1 MTTHNQNTAI
11 DLSLIDFQRK
21 FSSDDECQKKLF
33 SLKWP
38 GGFICNQC
46 KSQDYTFIK
55 TRNLYE
61 CKQCGRQH
69 SATSGTI
76 MHKTRIPLSKWFLA
90 IFFMASDKRG
100 ISSLLLSKT
109 LNISYRATWMMLHK
123 IRTAMKER
131 DSQYKLQ
138 YLVELDETFIG
149 SSSEGNDKKGR
160 GSDKIKVLIG
170 VSIKDDAVLYAKID
184 VIQNAS
190 SSSLKEVVVKNI
202 KEKQVVRTDG
212 WKGYSFLSNLDYTHV
227 AESISSS
234 GLKAHEIL
242 KWVHVTASN
251 LKAFIAGTFHG
262 LRVKY
267 IQKYADEFGYRFN
280 RRRQRNICLNLIE
293 HCVIASKITLTE
305 LKA

>member
-21 FSSDDECQKKLF
+21 YSNDDECQKKLF

-38 GGFICNQC
+38 SGFICNQC
-46 KSQDYTFIK
+46 KSHDYTFIK

-69 SATSGTI
+69 SATSDTI

-138 YLVELDETFIG
+138 HLVELDETFIG

-190 SSSLKEVVVKNI
+190 SLSLKEVVIKNI

-251 LKAFIAGTFHG
+251 LKAFISGTFHG